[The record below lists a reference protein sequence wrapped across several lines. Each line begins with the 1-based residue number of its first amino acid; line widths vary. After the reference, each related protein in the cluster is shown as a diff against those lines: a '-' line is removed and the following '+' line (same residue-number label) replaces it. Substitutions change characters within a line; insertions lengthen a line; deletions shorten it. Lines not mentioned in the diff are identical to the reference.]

1 MSILATIGRLKPHRI
16 ADLLQSLLQQSQ
28 KALVTPPQ
36 ELVHHLVHSLCC
48 LVAAPGGYTFIRPA
62 LAALAGG
69 GKTCLLAS
77 GKYERSNV
85 QFVLEELI
93 ALANAYLA
101 QHGPRTAAHGTAHVY
116 AELPTETM
124 SSQTCGIVGLPL

>member
-1 MSILATIGRLKPHRI
+1 MATIGRLKPNRI

-28 KALVTPPQ
+28 KALITPPQ
-36 ELVHHLVHSLCC
+36 ELMHHLVHSLCC

-69 GKTCLLAS
+69 DSCLLAS

-85 QFVLEELI
+85 QSVLEELI

-101 QHGPRTAAHGTAHVY
+101 QHGPRTAAHGMAYVY
-116 AELPTETM
+116 AELATRTM
-124 SSQTCGIVGLPL
+124 SCQTCGIV